1 MGSVEKGKEEALV
14 LRVRTVPSLILV
26 LMGYMDWLTTMIGI
40 VYFGAVEVNPF
51 FADIVRTNLVA
62 FTAIKLTTTI
72 FVGLLYYVGDR
83 MLMRLKDKESKSF
96 LFARVTLRVGYVVIT
111 AVLLSAILNNII
123 VIGKTI

>member
-1 MGSVEKGKEEALV
+1 MV
-14 LRVRTVPSLILV
+14 LGVRTFPSLILV

-72 FVGLLYYVGDR
+72 FVGVLYYVGDR
-83 MLMRLKDKESKSF
+83 MLMRLKDKKSKSF
-96 LFARVTLRVGYVVIT
+96 LCARLALRAGYVIIT
-111 AVLLSAILNNII
+111 AVLLSAIVNNLI

>member
-1 MGSVEKGKEEALV
+1 LRREREEALV
-14 LRVRTVPSLILV
+14 LRVRTFPSLILV

-62 FTAIKLTTTI
+62 FTAIKLTTTV

-83 MLMRLKDKESKSF
+83 MLMRLKDKESTSF
-96 LFARVTLRVGYVVIT
+96 LCARFALRAGYVVIT
-111 AVLLSAILNNII
+111 AVLLSAIVNNLI

>member
-1 MGSVEKGKEEALV
+1 M
-14 LRVRTVPSLILV
+14 LRVRTFPSVILV

-51 FADIVRTNLVA
+51 FADIVRTNLAA

-83 MLMRLKDKESKSF
+83 MLMRLKDKKSKSF
-96 LFARVTLRVGYVVIT
+96 LCARLALRAGYVIIT
-111 AVLLSAILNNII
+111 AVLLSAIVNNLI

>member
-1 MGSVEKGKEEALV
+1 MV
-14 LRVRTVPSLILV
+14 LRVRTFPSLILV

-72 FVGLLYYVGDR
+72 FVGLLYYVGNR
-83 MLMRLKDKESKSF
+83 MLMRLKDKKNKSF
-96 LFARVTLRVGYVVIT
+96 LCARLVLRVGYVVIT
-111 AVLLSAILNNII
+111 AVLLSAIVNNLI
-123 VIGKTI
+123 VIGRTI

>member
-1 MGSVEKGKEEALV
+1 V

-51 FADIVRTNLVA
+51 FVDIARTNLVA

-72 FVGLLYYVGDR
+72 FVGVLYYVGDR

-96 LFARVTLRVGYVVIT
+96 LFARVTLRAGYVVIT
-111 AVLLSAILNNII
+111 AVLLSAIVNNII